1 MPRCAATPPCPV
13 EEKLCEL
20 VVRLLDYLGATEMGA
35 EFERIESDCLFGDP
49 SFLGGRGAVMRDPQ
63 KAAATARTT
72 LAPLLNAI
80 KSAAPQK
87 VRKAKDDL
95 LCVLDE
101 LCAAQQSLF

>member
-13 EEKLCEL
+13 EEKLCDL

-49 SFLGGRGAVMRDPQ
+49 RFLGGRGAVSRNPRM
-63 KAAATARTT
+63 AASAARTT
-72 LAPLLNAI
+72 LAPLLEAI
-80 KSAAPQK
+80 KSPAPPK

-95 LCVLDE
+95 LSVLDE
-101 LCAAQQSLF
+101 LTGAQQSLF